1 MEHSGLVE
9 AHWPC
14 CHLLVWPWPGP
25 HVQHLARV
33 GLWATLPDPSC
44 RDCAGL
50 HLPSTSAQGCPMSL
64 HAADTD
70 PVLLNMF
77 YSWPGSWA
85 MPGLC

>member
-1 MEHSGLVE
+1 MLPSPGVAMAGTACAASGT
-9 AHWPC
+9 C
-14 CHLLVWPWPGP
+14 
-25 HVQHLARV
+25 
-33 GLWATLPDPSC
+33 LWATLPDPSC

-77 YSWPGSWA
+77 YSWPGSWV